1 MNELE
6 RITYEFHDA
15 LAERLCCAPIEMNE
29 VDNNEEDEYIMGL
42 AETQADIATARL
54 RGE

>member
-1 MNELE
+1 MSELE
-6 RITYEFHDA
+6 RITYEFD
-15 LAERLCCAPIEMNE
+15 LARVEMNE

-42 AETQADIATARL
+42 AEIQADIATARL